1 LLKDT
6 DAVTSF
12 HFDDVDGAPRRNAN
26 RPLRVAAEL
35 SALERALADAL
46 QR

>member
-1 LLKDT
+1 MLTDT
-6 DAVTSF
+6 DAITAY
-12 HFDDVDGAPRRNAN
+12 HFDDVDGTPRPGAN

-46 QR
+46 HG